1 MSDIKDTSG
10 TINPIFKIMMSQ
22 SINKVQSNATE
33 DEIKKHKD
41 KLNDLTNKLNNTH
54 NIDEEYSINNEIR
67 NETEILTSLFIKKRN
82 ELNQNN
88 NMGKNDMNNNNNFL
102 NPPFNQ
108 NNMNI
113 INNDMNNNIMNCNQ
127 MQLQQQALMFQQEM
141 MQKTIMQQQ
150 AIILEMQ
157 QEMKQNLIERQKK
170 VDVTFHQG
178 NHVGFDVRQIKCQC
192 SFDDKVSS
200 MIEKYRN
207 LSGDMNSDKKFIFN
221 TKSLVP
227 ALTLAESGFNK
238 FNDVFVI

>member
-1 MSDIKDTSG
+1 MSDFKDNSG
-10 TINPIFKIMMSQ
+10 TSNPIFKIMNHQ
-22 SINKVQSNATE
+22 AINKMPSNATE

-41 KLNDLTNKLNNTH
+41 KLKDLISRLNNTH

-67 NETEILTSLFIKKRN
+67 NETEILSSLFIKKRN

-88 NMGKNDMNNNNNFL
+88 NMGKNDMNSNNNFL

-157 QEMKQNLIERQKK
+157 EEMKQNLIERQKK

-178 NHVGFDVRQIKCQC
+178 NHVGFDVSQIKCQC